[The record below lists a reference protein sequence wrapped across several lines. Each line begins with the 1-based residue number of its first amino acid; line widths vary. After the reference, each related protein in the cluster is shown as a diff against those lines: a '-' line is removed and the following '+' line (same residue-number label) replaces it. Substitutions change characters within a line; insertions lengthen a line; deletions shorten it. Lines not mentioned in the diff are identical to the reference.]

1 MPNCEII
8 SGGVKIAEK
17 TKIPIKKYFL
27 FFFKLFTLKILNFVS
42 IISKTG
48 NSNDSPHDKSNNIVS
63 FIYSEYRDS
72 SSTFK
77 PSLKKF
83 SKERK
88 KLHMKGIRT

>member
-27 FFFKLFTLKILNFVS
+27 FLFKLFTLNILNFVS

-48 NSNDSPHDKSNNIVS
+48 NSNDNPHDKSNNIVN
-63 FIYSEYRDS
+63 FIYSE
-72 SSTFK
+72 
-77 PSLKKF
+77 
-83 SKERK
+83 
-88 KLHMKGIRT
+88 